1 MKDVSIKNIVFDLG
15 GVIVDLNIKS
25 SIMAFAQLGLKP
37 KGLSLEELSRNGIP
51 KDWEMLPLMHAMD
64 LGEMNPTTFVGI
76 LKNECRPGTSDEEII
91 NAFNRI
97 IRLPR
102 HRIEWLQKL
111 KQHYNLF
118 LLSNIGQLHWDETLR
133 QANGFGLSF
142 EQCFHQMFLSY
153 KLHMVKPDAQIFR
166 HLVSET
172 GIVPQETL
180 YIDDLPDN
188 IEAGKAVG
196 LITQKIDPN
205 TLDQTLPELF
215 PNIL

>member
-1 MKDVSIKNIVFDLG
+1 MKDIMIKNIVFDLG
-15 GVIVDLNIKS
+15 GVIVDLDIKS

-37 KGLSLEELSRNGIP
+37 KGLSLEELSKNGIP

-64 LGEMNPTTFVGI
+64 LGEMDAKTFVGI
-76 LKNECRPGTSDEEII
+76 LKNECRPGTSDEEIV

-97 IRLPR
+97 IRLPK
-102 HRIEWLQKL
+102 HRLEWLQKL

-133 QANGFGLSF
+133 HARNFGMSF
-142 EQCFHQMFLSY
+142 EQCVHQTFLSY
-153 KLHMVKPDAQIFR
+153 KLHMVKPDAQIFQ
-166 HLVSET
+166 HLVSQT
-172 GIVPQETL
+172 SIVPQETL

-196 LITQKIDPN
+196 LMTQKIAPN
-205 TLDQTLPELF
+205 ALDQTLPKLF
-215 PNIL
+215 PDIR